1 MPKEM
6 ILLVHTSGHA
16 FSIEKALKKRGIA
29 CRLTPIPRKVSSD
42 CGICVRFDP
51 EALDAFLR
59 LVDKG
64 VINLDEI
71 YDQKRAEIQ
80 SADHKAQ
87 EELARRVEEDRKL
100 QASEMK
106 NEKKAAPTADGGD
119 KA

>member
-1 MPKEM
+1 M
-6 ILLVHTSGHA
+6 
-16 FSIEKALKKRGIA
+16 
-29 CRLTPIPRKVSSD
+29 
-42 CGICVRFDP
+42 
-51 EALDAFLR
+51 
-59 LVDKG
+59 
-64 VINLDEI
+64 INLDEI

-87 EELARRVEEDRKL
+87 EELARRAEEDRKL